1 MNENDLYNI
10 LQGDDNLREAIR
22 RREQKLPPMPA
33 SLKEKPLQPTPA
45 PIPGLCPPTR
55 SLSPKEGRIKSLPSR
70 GRLEGASFW
79 GRLVGA
85 AACLLIIIGI
95 GVALIPSKESSDS
108 GEFAIRQGGVG
119 DLKSPE
125 AIKNHRMANP
135 NTQDSRI
142 TNSTEPKA
150 MAVAE
155 SKGGTPSSGEPK
167 AMAVAESTTIRKPKK
182 KAVPIQTA
190 SIEQNDSSVASDE
203 RESEKLRSPAEVKGN
218 LITSSDIPLGG
229 LGGQPAVLTER
240 DIPITRPENYRYTPE
255 EIALLKKQA
264 DEAYVKWVQLE
275 LEIAKHNLEQT
286 ANNYKEL

>member
-1 MNENDLYNI
+1 MTENDLYTI
-10 LQGDDNLREAIR
+10 LQRDDNLREAIR

-33 SLKEKPLQPTPA
+33 SLKEKPFPN

-55 SLSPKEGRIKSLPSR
+55 SLSRRKGRTKSFRWL
-70 GRLEGASFW
+70 A
-79 GRLVGA
+79 A

-95 GVALIPSKESSDS
+95 GVALMPSKESPSS
-108 GEFAIRQGGVG
+108 GEFAIRQDGVG

-125 AIKNHRMANP
+125 AIKNHRIANP

-155 SKGGTPSSGEPK
+155 SKT
-167 AMAVAESTTIRKPKK
+167 VRKSKK
-182 KAVPIQTA
+182 KAAPIQTA
-190 SIEQNDSSVASDE
+190 SIEQKDSSLITHNSSPRNDSS
-203 RESEKLRSPAEVKGN
+203 LFT
-218 LITSSDIPLGG
+218 LHSSLK
-229 LGGQPAVLTER
+229 PAVLTER

-264 DEAYVKWVQLE
+264 DDAYVKWVQLE
-275 LEIAKHNLEQT
+275 LEIAKYNLEQM
-286 ANNYKEL
+286 AQQ

>member
-1 MNENDLYNI
+1 MTENDLYTI
-10 LQGDDNLREAIR
+10 LQRDDNLREAIR
-22 RREQKLPPMPA
+22 RREQKLPPMPDG
-33 SLKEKPLQPTPA
+33 LKEKPFPNPS
-45 PIPGLCPPTR
+45 R
-55 SLSPKEGRIKSLPSR
+55 REGRIKSLPLW
-70 GRLEGASFW
+70 GRLEGASYR

-95 GVALIPSKESSDS
+95 GVALMPSKESPSS
-108 GEFAIRQGGVG
+108 GEFAIRQDGVG

-125 AIKNHRMANP
+125 AIKNHRIANP

-142 TNSTEPKA
+142 ANSTEPKA

-155 SKGGTPSSGEPK
+155 SK
-167 AMAVAESTTIRKPKK
+167 TIRKPKK
-182 KAVPIQTA
+182 KAAPMQTA
-190 SIEQNDSSVASDE
+190 SIEQKDSSVASDK

-218 LITSSDIPLGG
+218 LITSSNIPLGG

-264 DEAYVKWVQLE
+264 DDAYVKWVQLE
-275 LEIAKHNLEQT
+275 LEIAKYNLEQT
-286 ANNYKEL
+286 AQQ

>member
-1 MNENDLYNI
+1 MTENDLYTI
-10 LQGDDNLREAIR
+10 LQRDDNLREAIR
-22 RREQKLPPMPA
+22 RREQKLPPMPDG
-33 SLKEKPLQPTPA
+33 LKEKPFPNPSQ
-45 PIPGLCPPTR
+45 R
-55 SLSPKEGRIKSLPSR
+55 EGRIKSLP
-70 GRLEGASFW
+70 LW

-95 GVALIPSKESSDS
+95 GVALMPSKESPSS
-108 GEFAIRQGGVG
+108 GEFAIRQDGVG

-125 AIKNHRMANP
+125 AIKNHRIANP

-155 SKGGTPSSGEPK
+155 NKT
-167 AMAVAESTTIRKPKK
+167 VRKSKK
-182 KAVPIQTA
+182 KAAPIQTA
-190 SIEQNDSSVASDE
+190 SIEQKDSSLFTLHSSLQKNDSS
-203 RESEKLRSPAEVKGN
+203 
-218 LITSSDIPLGG
+218 LITHHSSLK
-229 LGGQPAVLTER
+229 PAVLTER

-275 LEIAKHNLEQT
+275 LEIAKYNLEQT
-286 ANNYKEL
+286 AQQ

>member
-22 RREQKLPPMPA
+22 RREQKLPPMPDG
-33 SLKEKPLQPTPA
+33 LKEKPLKPTPA
-45 PIPGLCPPTR
+45 P
-55 SLSPKEGRIKSLPSR
+55 SPKEGRTKSLR
-70 GRLEGASFW
+70 WLA
-79 GRLVGA
+79 A

-95 GVALIPSKESSDS
+95 GVALIPSKESSGS

-142 TNSTEPKA
+142 TNSSEPKA

-155 SKGGTPSSGEPK
+155 SK
-167 AMAVAESTTIRKPKK
+167 TIRKPKK

-203 RESEKLRSPAEVKGN
+203 RESEKLRSPTEVKGN

-264 DEAYVKWVQLE
+264 DDAYVKWVQLE

-286 ANNYKEL
+286 ANNYKGL